1 MNIDS
6 KVRQGFRHLLN
17 VQGKKH
23 IVEFTELLNTF
34 FVLLPD
40 KVAKIQYNVGL
51 ETIKYP

>member
-6 KVRQGFRHLLN
+6 KVRQGFRHLFN
-17 VQGKKH
+17 VQGEKH

-40 KVAKIQYNVGL
+40 KIQYNVGL